1 VRGRVMR
8 ILRGLVGLGCALL
21 TLFPLQAVGQSFWL
35 PVVGSIVSGY
45 GWRADPFGEGW
56 KIHWGLDIAAPE
68 GAPVAA
74 RAEGNVVF
82 AGWAGSY
89 GLVVV
94 LEHGRDWHTLYAH
107 LRTVHVRVGD
117 RVRAGAAIGEVG
129 STGRSTGP
137 HLHFE
142 VRYRGFPVDP
152 IPYLRH

>member
-1 VRGRVMR
+1 MRGRVMR

-21 TLFPLQAVGQSFWL
+21 TLFPPQAVGQSFWL

-56 KIHWGLDIAAPE
+56 RIHWGLDIAAPE

-74 RAEGNVVF
+74 RAEGSVVF

-89 GLVVV
+89 GLVVG

-152 IPYLRH
+152 IPYLRR